1 MLLKSYS
8 TSAQTFWRPLVCQIK
23 LQVAKILYCFANT
36 FRRVPK
42 KHSQTSAPAAEAD
55 LDFVFAVN
63 LDFKEED
70 GKGGFTPCPRDKNV
84 FKLRCNLD
92 KQIAITVSQTAGKEL
107 KIER

>member
-1 MLLKSYS
+1 MKRVIVL
-8 TSAQTFWRPLVCQIK
+8 FP

-42 KHSQTSAPAAEAD
+42 KHSSPSTTVTDAD
-55 LDFVFAVN
+55 LNFIFAVN